1 MHCCLCVPTLVHKSS
16 RTLRALS
23 ADSTRLSR
31 RARLSGG
38 AQRANSTRLAGG
50 ARRTR
55 STGVALGPGVSLG
68 SRGADVLGDFLDP
81 QFFHGFGLQVEAR
94 QDDADHAF
102 VGRLEREG
110 VEGGNCW
117 GKRDEVKVC
126 KSRGGVGEGGETVQI
141 IACGREAR

>member
-1 MHCCLCVPTLVHKSS
+1 MVVCVPTLVHKSS
-16 RTLRALS
+16 CTLRALS

-55 STGVALGPGVSLG
+55 STGVALGP
-68 SRGADVLGDFLDP
+68 RRADRFGDFLDP
-81 QFFHGFGLQVEAR
+81 QFFHGIGLQVEAR
-94 QDDADHAF
+94 QDDADHTF
-102 VGRLEREG
+102 VGRLERKG
-110 VEGGNCW
+110 VEGGNYW
-117 GKRDEVKVC
+117 GKRDEVKVG

-141 IACGREAR
+141 IPCGREAR

>member
-1 MHCCLCVPTLVHKSS
+1 MVVCVPTLVHKSS

-23 ADSTRLSR
+23 ADSTRLAGW
-31 RARLSGG
+31 ARG
-38 AQRANSTRLAGG
+38 
-50 ARRTR
+50 TR
-55 STGVALGPGVSLG
+55 SSGVALGTGVSLG
-68 SRGADVLGDFLDP
+68 PRRADRFGDFLDP

-110 VEGGNCW
+110 LEGGNCW
-117 GKRDEVKVC
+117 GKRDEVKVG